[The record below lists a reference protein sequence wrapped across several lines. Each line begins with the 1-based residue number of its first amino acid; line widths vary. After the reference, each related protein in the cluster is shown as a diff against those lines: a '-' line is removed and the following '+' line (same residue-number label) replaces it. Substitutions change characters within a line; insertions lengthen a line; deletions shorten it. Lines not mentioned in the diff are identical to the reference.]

1 MSDTEY
7 LQFTDFGWYGIT
19 STLQNYA
26 LTHSLIFVGNL
37 FVRKYASVHSL
48 LIAGNQKMIG
58 FPFHYFRSLWKYFPI
73 VHIPLS
79 L

>member
-26 LTHSLIFVGNL
+26 LTQSLIFVGNL

-48 LIAGNQKMIG
+48 LIAGNQKVIG
-58 FPFHYFRSLWKYFPI
+58 FPFHYFRFLWKYFPI